1 MVMPFHTLLFL
12 LAGVLFG
19 VMISIILIILKWIG
33 WLGLGWGW
41 MMAIAIL
48 SALVYALIVNEVFDP

>member
-1 MVMPFHTLLFL
+1 MPLSSRLLCLTGLLCWLMV
-12 LAGVLFG
+12 
-19 VMISIILIILKWIG
+19 SIILIILKWIG

-41 MMAIAIL
+41 IMVIAIL